1 VSIVTTTIK
10 GWFGHRIQHL
20 AAAFT
25 FYALLSLGPLLVI
38 ALTIASHV
46 LDSVTAREQSI
57 HHLAYFVGPEGAS
70 IIKKIIDGAA
80 NAQHKIMTTSI
91 GAILLYLAGSAVL
104 NSLHEAMN
112 CIWEVPAGKRNTI
125 LTFLRKQIITVLLVI
140 LIVSLFLMS
149 LISSLILASVG
160 TIISSVVTIPVFLMN
175 LADFIL
181 SVIVFTG
188 LFMFIFKIVPDV
200 KISWQ
205 EVRTG
210 ALFTS
215 LLFNISKFFISRI
228 LGHSEIMLAYGSL
241 ASFILIT
248 LWVYISAQI
257 VFLGAEFTR
266 AHILYSQETK
276 RKVKKRVRN
285 VIVRI

>member
-1 VSIVTTTIK
+1 MSIITTTIK
-10 GWFGHRIQHL
+10 GWFGHRVQQL

-46 LDSVTAREQSI
+46 LDSVTARSQSI

-70 IIKKIIDGAA
+70 IINKIIDGAA

-91 GAILLYLAGSAVL
+91 GAILLYLAGSAVF

-112 CIWEVPAGKRNTI
+112 CIWEVPSGKRNTI
-125 LTFLRKQIITVLLVI
+125 LTFIRKQIITVLLVI

-149 LISSLILASVG
+149 LISSLVLASVG
-160 TIISSVVTIPVFLMN
+160 TFISSVVTIPVFLMN
-175 LADFIL
+175 LTDFIL

-200 KISWQ
+200 KISWKD
-205 EVRTG
+205 VRTG

-228 LGHSEIMLAYGSL
+228 LGHSEIMIAYGSL

-257 VFLGAEFTR
+257 VFLGAEYTR
-266 AHILYSQETK
+266 AHILYNQGAK
-276 RKVKKRVRN
+276 RKVKKRERN
-285 VIVRI
+285 VIVRL

>member
-38 ALTIASHV
+38 ALTIASHI

-57 HHLAYFVGPEGAS
+57 HRLAYFVGQEGAS
-70 IIKKIIDGAA
+70 IIKKIIEGAA
-80 NAQHKIMTTSI
+80 NAQYKIMTTSI
-91 GAILLYLAGSAVL
+91 GAILLYLAGSAVF

-112 CIWEVPAGKRNTI
+112 CIWEVPSDKRNTI
-125 LTFLRKQIITVLLVI
+125 LTFLRRQIITVLLVI

-175 LADFIL
+175 LADFSL

-188 LFMFIFKIVPDV
+188 LFMFIFKIVPDA
-200 KISWQ
+200 KISWK

-228 LGHSEIMLAYGSL
+228 LGHSEILLAYGSL
-241 ASFILIT
+241 ASFVLII
-248 LWVYISAQI
+248 LWVYVSAQI

-285 VIVRI
+285 VVVRI